1 MITGDVDGTIHVRD
15 NDGRRWHGGDDKTS
29 SIKNNDNAWEE
40 QRVKKMHYTAYSLLT
55 YDNMDSRQ
63 TTMIWTDEGEQT
75 MDNDDDNGM
84 VVSMPWDQIKACQGS
99 VETENEAKFT
109 DLNIYVVEIVL
120 LCGKLPYVCFAL
132 CRSKLSA

>member
-1 MITGDVDGTIHVRD
+1 MMVGEDD
-15 NDGRRWHGGDDKTS
+15 GGDDKTS
-29 SIKNNDNAWEE
+29 SIKNNDNVWEE